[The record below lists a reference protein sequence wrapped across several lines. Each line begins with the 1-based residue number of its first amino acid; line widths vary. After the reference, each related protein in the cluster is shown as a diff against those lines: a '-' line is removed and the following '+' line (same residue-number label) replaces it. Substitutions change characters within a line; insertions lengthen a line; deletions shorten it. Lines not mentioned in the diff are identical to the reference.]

1 MRDGRRVRHRT
12 QPEAPGSLRLRTFGA
27 CVKDLWSLRDAL
39 QPVEERSGKARRL
52 LAETARGAL
61 DCTTRAICFV
71 SRDGYASV
79 RERQNRVAREIGTRW
94 NNSRTLDRIL
104 KDCGYVSFR
113 IEPKVTRKRIVEI
126 LKDIANPIVTAS
138 YRHVAPSL
146 HNMIFDTFQ
155 SENGRCHHIFVHR
168 DDERKVR
175 AAFKRVRS

>member
-1 MRDGRRVRHRT
+1 MEEGFVIEHNLKLQDPYDYARSVHASRISGVFVT
-12 QPEAPGSLRLRTFGA
+12 LYNPLRS
-27 CVKDLWSLRDAL
+27 D
-39 QPVEERSGKARRL
+39 QGKLGVYSPRQ
-52 LAETARGAL
+52 RGDAL

-175 AAFKRVRS
+175 AAFKRVRI